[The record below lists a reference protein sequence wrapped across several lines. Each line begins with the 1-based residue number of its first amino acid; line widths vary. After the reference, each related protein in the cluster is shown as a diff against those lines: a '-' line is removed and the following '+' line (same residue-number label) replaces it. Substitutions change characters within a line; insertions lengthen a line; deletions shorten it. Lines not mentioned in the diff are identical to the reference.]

1 MYTLHWVI
9 AARVLL
15 FVNPDGSLYDHC
27 VESIIPVKEEK
38 LHDNLMKMSSDVE
51 QDLLPTII
59 GMVLRPRIKS
69 FVEVGWDVSSEA
81 ILILLAAAAA
91 VATVTVTT
99 IIVAAT
105 TAVAVAITDITHYG
119 LTLTLTG

>member
-27 VESIIPVKEEK
+27 VESIIPVKKEK
-38 LHDNLMKMSSDVE
+38 LHDDLMKMSDDVE
-51 QDLLPTII
+51 PDLLPTII

-69 FVEVGWDVSSEA
+69 FVEVWWDVGSEA
-81 ILILLAAAAA
+81 ILILLA
-91 VATVTVTT
+91 VATVTT
-99 IIVAAT
+99 A
-105 TAVAVAITDITHYG
+105 TAVAVAIADITHYG
-119 LTLTLTG
+119 LMLTLTG

>member
-27 VESIIPVKEEK
+27 VESIIPVKKKK
-38 LHDNLMKMSSDVE
+38 LHDDLMKVSDDVE
-51 QDLLPTII
+51 ENLLPTII
-59 GMVLRPRIKS
+59 GMVLCPRIKS
-69 FVEVGWDVSSEA
+69 FAEVGWDIGSES

-91 VATVTVTT
+91 VATVTVAT
-99 IIVAAT
+99 IIVAAA
-105 TAVAVAITDITHYG
+105 TAVAVAIADITHYG